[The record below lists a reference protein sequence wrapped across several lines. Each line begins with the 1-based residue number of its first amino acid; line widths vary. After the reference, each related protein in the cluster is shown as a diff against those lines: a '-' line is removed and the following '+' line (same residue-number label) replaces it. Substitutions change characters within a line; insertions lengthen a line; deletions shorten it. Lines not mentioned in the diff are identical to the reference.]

1 MPPVFVY
8 LRIVESSWVF
18 TGGWP
23 NIARLGM
30 LNAVSQMVILGVGQL
45 ADDLVLCTE
54 WRESL
59 PPGWNQDIHCE
70 REGTVTALSACWI
83 F

>member
-1 MPPVFVY
+1 MKIPVETRWNHSCNTILPPVCVY

-30 LNAVSQMVILGVGQL
+30 LNVMSQMVILGVGQL
-45 ADDLVLCTE
+45 ADNLVLWT
-54 WRESL
+54 
-59 PPGWNQDIHCE
+59 
-70 REGTVTALSACWI
+70 
-83 F
+83 